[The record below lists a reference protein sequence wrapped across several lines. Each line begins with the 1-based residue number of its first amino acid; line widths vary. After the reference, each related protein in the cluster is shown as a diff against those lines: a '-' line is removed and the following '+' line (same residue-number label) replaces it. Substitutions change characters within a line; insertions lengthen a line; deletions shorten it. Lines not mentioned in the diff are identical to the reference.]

1 MGAFDRNLAARLYAG
16 ESAPTWI
23 EALRETA
30 RSAWVTAPWPTRK
43 TEAWKYTALDAL
55 GERDYLRRATAA
67 VPQFDATAL
76 IPALEAD
83 RIVFVNGIYQPTLS
97 SVTAQAGVR
106 VVNFRSANSGD
117 RATIDQA
124 LGRLSAEGD
133 SPFAVLNGCWLDDGV
148 LLHLDAGVRAKR
160 AVHVVHVGAPQP
172 QPFAHAQRLLAVL
185 GRGADVDL
193 IEQFVDLPDAG
204 ESLVTGLTEL
214 RVGEGARIGHYRLHA
229 EDERAIHIGAV
240 HVELARDARCEG
252 LLFALGSTLKRI
264 DLRLHHRGRGASC
277 RLDGIYLA
285 RHHQH
290 VDLHTAIEHEVAHA
304 DTTQVYRGIIDDA
317 ARAVFNGR
325 IHIHPQAQ
333 KSNADLSNRN
343 LLLSNEA
350 EVDTKPELEI
360 YADDVRCSHGATVS
374 RIEEKGLYYLLT
386 RGIGRREAE
395 VLLGYGFVNELV
407 SRVGNDALAAAL
419 RDVVRD
425 WLGRPGGGALS

>member
-67 VPQFDATAL
+67 VPQLDATAL

-83 RIVFVNGIYQPTLS
+83 RIVFVNGVYQPTLS
-97 SVTAQAGVR
+97 SITAQAGVR

-193 IEQFVDLPDAG
+193 VEQFVDLPDAG

-229 EDERAIHIGAV
+229 EDLDLCRRARASGATVACANDVQVVHVRGVSSRARPLFVEWHKHRGFWRYFNTFEAPRRGVATRGAV
-240 HVELARDARCEG
+240 FAMIWGRFPLA
-252 LLFALGSTLKRI
+252 
-264 DLRLHHRGRGASC
+264 
-277 RLDGIYLA
+277 
-285 RHHQH
+285 
-290 VDLHTAIEHEVAHA
+290 
-304 DTTQVYRGIIDDA
+304 A
-317 ARAVFNGR
+317 ARA
-325 IHIHPQAQ
+325 
-333 KSNADLSNRN
+333 
-343 LLLSNEA
+343 
-350 EVDTKPELEI
+350 
-360 YADDVRCSHGATVS
+360 
-374 RIEEKGLYYLLT
+374 
-386 RGIGRREAE
+386 
-395 VLLGYGFVNELV
+395 
-407 SRVGNDALAAAL
+407 AL
-419 RDVVRD
+419 R
-425 WLGRPGGGALS
+425 